1 MKLLGLLLFSKKHPG
16 TCRTI
21 PLGGQ
26 MCITVGVMDLVSL
39 LKTALTQNDFED
51 EWVSQRDTTP
61 FLQPR
66 DQVAR
71 LRPSILVD
79 F

>member
-1 MKLLGLLLFSKKHPG
+1 
-16 TCRTI
+16 
-21 PLGGQ
+21 

-51 EWVSQRDTTP
+51 EWVSQRDSTP